1 MNLCSDAVTLITMFV
16 EIVLLIIFSQP
27 EQDTI
32 LNFIYLHS
40 FRADSEDTTVIL
52 VSFVLCRL
60 MQTWYLDFNSQAI
73 YLLLCWNYKFIR
85 KRNPPEYQMR
95 LLNFTIFLVKIL
107 VLVWFV
113 TKLGIYQRQFEI
125 LGKIK
130 CLFCNIIPAS
140 DMWGD

>member
-73 YLLLCWNYKFIR
+73 YLLL
-85 KRNPPEYQMR
+85 
-95 LLNFTIFLVKIL
+95 
-107 VLVWFV
+107 
-113 TKLGIYQRQFEI
+113 
-125 LGKIK
+125 
-130 CLFCNIIPAS
+130 
-140 DMWGD
+140 